1 MHTDINTWGLSLSL
15 IHTHV
20 THRKL
25 FAVCCCLANY
35 RAHKLLCIYG
45 TLDKHC
51 TLASFP
57 AGAMRI
63 DGGDN
68 HFSRKAV
75 FSDNAADNGDILIR
89 NDRCVSVSF
98 CRRYVRLQVLDVSCA
113 IVDFASTRR
122 SSCLRL
128 MVRRSQSP
136 YPSICT
142 NRSRP
147 PDNFKNCL
155 PSG

>member
-75 FSDNAADNGDILIR
+75 FSDNAADNGGIIIWIHLCVFPCLSVGVTYVYKLSLIH
-89 NDRCVSVSF
+89 
-98 CRRYVRLQVLDVSCA
+98 
-113 IVDFASTRR
+113 I
-122 SSCLRL
+122 
-128 MVRRSQSP
+128 
-136 YPSICT
+136 
-142 NRSRP
+142 
-147 PDNFKNCL
+147 
-155 PSG
+155 